1 MRNRIKKLNK
11 QTFQSIVDSKLHNTE
26 YVATHQER
34 FIYITNAVN
43 KYFLKYSVNIKILD
57 FGSHTGVLAVIL
69 QDYGYNVTSIDLDSV
84 IEDNIQTY
92 TLNKLKVDS
101 LTQQWDQ
108 LPYEDNYFDS
118 VIFSEVLEHI
128 YESPV
133 QILKELYR
141 ILKPNGVLILTTPNV
156 MKLENKIKF
165 FLHINIY
172 QDIERFCYSP
182 RYYLHFREYTE
193 KDIKIL
199 LKKYLNFRDL
209 TFYYFDY
216 VGGRTILRRFIQR
229 LIYIISIILIKFRGS
244 ILVIAKK

>member
-1 MRNRIKKLNK
+1 MDR
-11 QTFQSIVDSKLHNTE
+11 
-26 YVATHQER
+26 
-34 FIYITNAVN
+34 
-43 KYFLKYSVNIKILD
+43 
-57 FGSHTGVLAVIL
+57 
-69 QDYGYNVTSIDLDSV
+69 
-84 IEDNIQTY
+84 
-92 TLNKLKVDS
+92 
-101 LTQQWDQ
+101 LTQQWDL

-128 YESPV
+128 YESPI

-199 LKKYLNFRDL
+199 LEKYLNFRDL